1 MATQLISVPGVPWE
15 QRADLSS
22 KKARERLSPTAL
34 RMFFRLIRHWKIRDE
49 DARTLL
55 GGISH
60 GTFYKLK
67 QGTSGVLGQ
76 DQLIRISL
84 LVGIFKALNILYS
97 TELADEWVQLPN
109 TNPMFAG
116 QTPLAYLLKGQPAMM
131 RVRQLLDARRG
142 G

>member
-1 MATQLISVPGVPWE
+1 MVTHSVTVPGVPWE

-22 KKARERLSPTAL
+22 KKVRERLTPTAL
-34 RMFFRLIRHWKIRDE
+34 RMFFRLIKHWKIRDE

-55 GGISH
+55 GGISN

-67 QGTSGVLGQ
+67 QQAATVLGQ

-109 TNPMFAG
+109 TNPMFGG
-116 QTPLAYLLKGQPAMM
+116 QTPLSYMLKGQPAML